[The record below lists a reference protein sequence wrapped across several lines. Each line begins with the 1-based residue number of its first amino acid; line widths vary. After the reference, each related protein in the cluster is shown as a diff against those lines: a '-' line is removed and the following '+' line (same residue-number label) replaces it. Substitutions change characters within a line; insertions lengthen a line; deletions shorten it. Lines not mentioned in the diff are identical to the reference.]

1 MISVQECGGDP
12 IIGAHYEVQRLEE
25 LERGDLSTLSE
36 LAKGWGDPNPGRV
49 ERLNRR
55 GFVAKKENQKL
66 QVTLKGRLA
75 LWVRRHSR

>member
-1 MISVQECGGDP
+1 MKFSDW
-12 IIGAHYEVQRLEE
+12 ARKE

-36 LAKGWGDPNPGRV
+36 LAKGTAWGDPNPGRI
-49 ERLNRR
+49 ERLNHR

>member
-1 MISVQECGGDP
+1 MRGLIQLSVSIMKFSDW
-12 IIGAHYEVQRLEE
+12 ARKE

>member
-1 MISVQECGGDP
+1 LTKGTAWVDRNP
-12 IIGAHYEVQRLEE
+12 
-25 LERGDLSTLSE
+25 ERI
-36 LAKGWGDPNPGRV
+36 

>member
-1 MISVQECGGDP
+1 VCIMKFSDW
-12 IIGAHYEVQRLEE
+12 ARKE

-36 LAKGWGDPNPGRV
+36 LTKGTAWGDPNPGRT

>member
-1 MISVQECGGDP
+1 MKFSDW
-12 IIGAHYEVQRLEE
+12 ARKE

-36 LAKGWGDPNPGRV
+36 LAKGWGDPNPAQI

>member
-1 MISVQECGGDP
+1 
-12 IIGAHYEVQRLEE
+12 
-25 LERGDLSTLSE
+25 LSTLSE
-36 LAKGWGDPNPGRV
+36 LTKGTAWVDPNPERI

>member
-1 MISVQECGGDP
+1 MKLSGW
-12 IIGAHYEVQRLEE
+12 ARKE

-36 LAKGWGDPNPGRV
+36 LKKGTAWGTNPGRI

-55 GFVAKKENQKL
+55 GFIAKKENEKL
-66 QVTLKGRLA
+66 RVTLKGRLA